1 MNNLHFFRQY
11 IPARPEILT
20 LLALTIL
27 TITAT
32 AHNNNTDFFLYGDFI
47 HKNNISTVLFTQEDF
62 ELSDPYIRLNS
73 GDQLILSFDDLDAD
87 YKNYQYTIIH
97 CNADWQ
103 PSELREYEYIE
114 GFYEEQINDY
124 YRSMNTRVPYTQYR
138 LTFPNQNL
146 RPAKSGNYIL
156 KVFEGGDRNNVVFT
170 RRFMVVEQSVSIEG
184 SVKQANL
191 VMYRDHK
198 QQLSFA
204 INTTGY
210 QVSNPYRDLNVVII
224 QNGRWDNAITDLD
237 PRSVQGSR
245 FVYDYED
252 QTLFDGGNEFRHFDI
267 RSLRYLSDRIEDIR
281 SSRRFWDVYLLPD
294 RIRTHEQ
301 YFSKDDLNGRF
312 RIMTSDAPNDQLESD
327 YAWVHFHLP
336 MNEPL
341 EDGYLYVMGELTNW
355 AFTEEN
361 RMNYNYGENAY
372 ELSLL
377 LKQGYYNYLYA
388 YLPEGEAEADITY
401 IEGNHSFTENDYT
414 ILVYHRQPGDLY
426 DRLIGM
432 SRMNTSITPR

>member
-1 MNNLHFFRQY
+1 MNKLHFFCQL
-11 IPARPEILT
+11 ITNRPGSLLLPVLIFLT
-20 LLALTIL
+20 LTTSAR
-27 TITAT
+27 
-32 AHNNNTDFFLYGDFI
+32 NNDTDYFLYGDYI

-62 ELSDPYIRLNS
+62 ELSEPYIRLNS
-73 GDQLILSFDDLDAD
+73 ADRLILSFDDLDAD
-87 YKNYQYTIIH
+87 YKNYHYTIIH

-114 GFYEEQINDY
+114 GFYEDQIKDY

-138 LTFPNQNL
+138 LQFPGPNL
-146 RPAKSGNYIL
+146 RPSKSGNYIL

-170 RRFMVVEQSVSIEG
+170 RRFMVFEQSVSVEG
-184 SVKQANL
+184 SVQQANL
-191 VMYRDHK
+191 VMYRDRK
-198 QQLSFA
+198 QQVSFV

-224 QNGRWDNAITDLD
+224 QNGRWDNALTGLD
-237 PRSVQGSR
+237 PRSVQGNR

-252 QTLFDGGNEFRHFDI
+252 KTLFGGGNEFRHFDI

-281 SSRRFWDVYLLPD
+281 SSRRFWDVFLLPD
-294 RIRTHEQ
+294 RIRSREQ
-301 YFSKDDLNGRF
+301 YFTKDDLNGRF

-336 MNEPL
+336 MDEPL
-341 EDGYLYVMGELTNW
+341 DDGYLYVMGELTNW
-355 AFTEEN
+355 TFTDEN

-377 LKQGYYNYLYA
+377 LKQGYYNYMYA
-388 YLPEGEAEADITY
+388 YLAEGETEADLSQ
-401 IEGNHSFTENDYT
+401 IEGNHSYTENDYT

-432 SRMNTSITPR
+432 SRLNTSISPR